1 MTPFHFKN
9 VWVLFNKP
17 ILQTSKVTFK
27 LTLKIFREQIESISK
42 EDKITTYWFFLINRF
57 FKDSKNTFNYEYVY
71 SIININVS
79 KKKLNDH

>member
-42 EDKITTYWFFLINRF
+42 EDKITTY
-57 FKDSKNTFNYEYVY
+57 
-71 SIININVS
+71 
-79 KKKLNDH
+79 